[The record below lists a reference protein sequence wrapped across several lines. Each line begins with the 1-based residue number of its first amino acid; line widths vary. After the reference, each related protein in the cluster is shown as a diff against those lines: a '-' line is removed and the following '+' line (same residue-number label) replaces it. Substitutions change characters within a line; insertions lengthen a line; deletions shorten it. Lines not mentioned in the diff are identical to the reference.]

1 MGEHDHGL
9 YAMPSFVDEK
19 ALTIRTWPLLLE
31 GPEQQQQHRQQ
42 EGTTQQADTG
52 DLLDIP
58 LPKDTG
64 RQSSLVFG
72 YYDVP
77 EKLTVSFSP
86 SVTQLQLTDNSNSHQ
101 QVNTIPALLPPQV
114 VDYRLYSRSGFLS

>member
-31 GPEQQQQHRQQ
+31 GPEQQRQPQ
-42 EGTTQQADTG
+42 RHEEATQPAGQG

-86 SVTQLQLTDNSNSHQ
+86 SVTQLQLTDNSNSLP

-114 VDYRLYSRSGFLS
+114 RDCYC